1 MDGVNMFIQTPFFC
15 KKFVTLRT
23 VLGPRWIRLKCSFW
37 LFFYLKYFQHEVQF
51 VTFLQNSNVW
61 DAAVRMLFLVINV
74 KVKMESLTNKNKL
87 DSHQSSTHAV
97 ANYSFV
103 FLCYFLIFWE
113 GKEVVS
119 CEEWGV
125 IFCDQMVQLWCK
137 PASPGWS
144 QRVFFTTSHHHH
156 HQYTSPV

>member
-1 MDGVNMFIQTPFFC
+1 MFPTFITRILNFPIDRVNMFIQTPLFC

-103 FLCYFLIFWE
+103 FF
-113 GKEVVS
+113 V
-119 CEEWGV
+119 
-125 IFCDQMVQLWCK
+125 
-137 PASPGWS
+137 S